1 MAGTSGAVKREST
14 FMQGVAVSVAR
25 VGAVFDVK
33 GGLGVAG
40 RLRRARGKAERIRQ
54 DNRIIF
60 PLK

>member
-1 MAGTSGAVKREST
+1 
-14 FMQGVAVSVAR
+14 MQGVAVSVAE
-25 VGAVFDVK
+25 GDVVSDAK
-33 GGLGVAG
+33 GGLGVAC